1 MSYSEFQIYEYIDRR
16 KFFDNS
22 KETSFLFSIQG
33 KLIALKCE
41 CNWFNNIKL
50 IFPRHL
56 ILNL

>member
-1 MSYSEFQIYEYIDRR
+1 MSYSEFQIYEFIDRR

-41 CNWFNNIKL
+41 CN
-50 IFPRHL
+50 
-56 ILNL
+56 